1 MGKAPSRRVSGL
13 PDTVASLPTNITTA
27 KKSACKARKTFPEP
41 EGGKSSPLTP
51 SNRSLYLANRTN
63 KTTEMPDS
71 NTPPPHEFSC
81 SATANEKVKM
91 PHNKEIIVI
100 NQSGGLKDDIVSFP
114 ILFKDSS
121 ADCAS
126 AVVI

>member
-1 MGKAPSRRVSGL
+1 MAP
-13 PDTVASLPTNITTA
+13 LPTNITTA
-27 KKSACKARKTFPEP
+27 KKSACRARKTFPEP
-41 EGGKSSPLTP
+41 EGGKSGALIP
-51 SNRSLYLANRTN
+51 SNRALYTQNRTN
-63 KTTEMPDS
+63 KTTAMPDNHAPKAQWFYPS
-71 NTPPPHEFSC
+71 V
-81 SATANEKVKM
+81 TANENVKM
-91 PHNKEIIVI
+91 PHNKESIVI

>member
-1 MGKAPSRRVSGL
+1 
-13 PDTVASLPTNITTA
+13 
-27 KKSACKARKTFPEP
+27 
-41 EGGKSSPLTP
+41 
-51 SNRSLYLANRTN
+51 
-63 KTTEMPDS
+63 
-71 NTPPPHEFSC
+71 
-81 SATANEKVKM
+81 M
-91 PHNKEIIVI
+91 PHNKESIVI

>member
-1 MGKAPSRRVSGL
+1 
-13 PDTVASLPTNITTA
+13 
-27 KKSACKARKTFPEP
+27 
-41 EGGKSSPLTP
+41 
-51 SNRSLYLANRTN
+51 
-63 KTTEMPDS
+63 MPDS
-71 NTPPPHEFSC
+71 NIPTAQSFSC
-81 SATANEKVKM
+81 SVTANENVKM

-126 AVVI
+126 AVVIWFSSVMLYESPC

>member
-1 MGKAPSRRVSGL
+1 
-13 PDTVASLPTNITTA
+13 
-27 KKSACKARKTFPEP
+27 
-41 EGGKSSPLTP
+41 
-51 SNRSLYLANRTN
+51 
-63 KTTEMPDS
+63 
-71 NTPPPHEFSC
+71 
-81 SATANEKVKM
+81 M
-91 PHNKEIIVI
+91 PHNKEVIVI